1 MKRKI
6 SLILSFA
13 LFAGLLFA
21 GGSADAL
28 VSAENASA
36 LSVLCPDNFTGQWTG
51 EEGCLNVSA
60 DAVIEVPEADGM
72 PTATVKR
79 RAFTQQEADRII
91 EAFLDD
97 GTLYEEQGM
106 TKSQVAERLESYRA
120 MERGEIPLSL
130 DGDRT
135 MENLL
140 EVIDRWEKYLEEAP
154 EDGEFKEASTEF
166 QPAGIYD
173 EQIMGYG
180 FSKGEKCYLNIY
192 NYSDWLSEVLFSID
206 GFGRMNGDYSQPM
219 KELEEPLENSM
230 TEAEAIAIADGVI
243 TELGIEN
250 MVRQNTEE
258 VFFHP
263 VDRDEYIATGY
274 KLIYTRSVDGIALAY
289 TKKNGLSVEDGAPF
303 DKMWGYEQITICVSD
318 GRLVYFNW
326 INPYETPVVDAA
338 PAKLMPFEDIGDIFG
353 KMILVTNDDIS
364 EINRKNGF
372 DIVHNY
378 SVDKVELNLMRIR
391 DKDNFEEGR
400 IVPVWDF
407 WAKTGVTVPDKNYSH
422 LVYDGEYYEV
432 VLTLN
437 AIDGTV
443 IDRELGY

>member
-13 LFAGLLFA
+13 VLAGLLFA

-106 TKSQVAERLESYRA
+106 TKSQVAERLDEYRA

-135 MENLL
+135 MEDLP
-140 EVIDRWEKYLEEAP
+140 EVIARWEKYLEEAP
-154 EDGEFKEASTEF
+154 EDGEFIEASTVF
-166 QPAGIYD
+166 QPAGVHD

-192 NYSDWLSEVLFSID
+192 NYSEWLSEVVFSID

-219 KELEEPLENSM
+219 RELEEPLENSM

-250 MVRQNTEE
+250 MVRQNTED
-258 VFFHP
+258 VFFHS

-289 TKKNGLSVEDGAPF
+289 TEKNGLSVEEGSPI

-326 INPYETPVVDAA
+326 INPYETPVVDAT

-364 EINRKNGF
+364 EINRINGF

-378 SVDKVELNLMRIR
+378 NVDKVELNLMRIR

-407 WAKTGVTVPDKNYSH
+407 WARTGVSVPDEDYSH

>member
-6 SLILSFA
+6 SLVLTFA
-13 LFAGLLFA
+13 VAAGLMLGGGA
-21 GGSADAL
+21 G
-28 VSAENASA
+28 ASA
-36 LSVLCPDNFTGQWTG
+36 SSESSSPLSERFPRSFTGQWTG

-60 DAVIEVPEADGM
+60 DAVIEVPEADNM
-72 PTATVKR
+72 PTAAVKR
-79 RAFTQQEADRII
+79 RAFTQQEADRMI
-91 EAFLDD
+91 EAFLD
-97 GTLYEEQGM
+97 GGALYEDRGM
-106 TKSQVAERLESYRA
+106 TKSQVQERLDEYRA
-120 MERGEIPLSL
+120 MERGELPLSL

-135 MENLL
+135 MEDLA
-140 EVIDRWEKYLEEAP
+140 EIISRWEKYLEEAP
-154 EDGEFKEASTEF
+154 EDGEFTEVSTEF
-166 QPAGIYD
+166 RPAGVYD

-180 FSKGEKCYLNIY
+180 FSEGEKCYLNIY
-192 NYSDWLSEVLFSID
+192 NYSDWLSEVVFSLD
-206 GFGRMNGDYSQPM
+206 GFGRMDGDYSQSV
-219 KELEEPLENSM
+219 KDLEEPLENSM
-230 TEAEAIAIADGVI
+230 TEAEAIAIADSVI
-243 TELGIEN
+243 AGLEIEN
-250 MVRQNTEE
+250 MVRQHTEE
-258 VFFHP
+258 VFFHSFES
-263 VDRDEYIATGY
+263 DEFVGTGY
-274 KLIYTRSVDGIALAY
+274 KLIYMRSLGGVPLAY
-289 TKKNGLSVEDGAPF
+289 TEKNGLSVEEGAPF
-303 DKMWGYEQITICVSD
+303 YKMWGYEKITICVSD

-372 DIVHNY
+372 DIVHNFN
-378 SVDKVELNLMRIR
+378 VDKVQLNLMRIR

-407 WAKTGVTVPDKNYSH
+407 WAKTGVTVPDEDYSH

-443 IDRELGY
+443 IDRGLGY

>member
-6 SLILSFA
+6 SAVFNFA
-13 LFAGLLFA
+13 VAAALLL
-21 GGSADAL
+21 GCGSA
-28 VSAENASA
+28 EASA
-36 LSVLCPDNFTGQWTG
+36 PAGSGTPLSEQFPHSFSGQWSG
-51 EEGCLNVSA
+51 EEGCLNVNA
-60 DAVIEVPEADGM
+60 DAVIEVPDADTM

-79 RAFTQQEADRII
+79 RSFTQEEADRII
-91 EAFLDD
+91 EVFLDG

-106 TKSQVAERLESYRA
+106 TKSQIAERLESYRA

-135 MENLL
+135 MEDLP
-140 EVIDRWEKYLEEAP
+140 EVIARWEKYLEEAP
-154 EDGEFKEASTEF
+154 EDGEITEASTVF
-166 QPAGIYD
+166 QPAGVYD

-180 FSKGEKCYLNIY
+180 FSEGEKCYLNIY
-192 NYSDWLSEVLFSID
+192 NYSDWMSEVVFSVD
-206 GFGRMNGDYSQPM
+206 GFGRMDEDYSQSM
-219 KELEEPLENSM
+219 KDLEEPLENSM
-230 TEAEAIAIADGVI
+230 TEAEAVAIADSVI
-243 TELGIEN
+243 AQLGIEN
-250 MVRQNTEE
+250 MVRQHTEE
-258 VFFHP
+258 VFFHSFES
-263 VDRDEYIATGY
+263 DEFVGTGY
-274 KLIYTRSVDGIALAY
+274 KLIYMRSLGGVPLAY
-289 TKKNGLSVEDGAPF
+289 TEKNGLSVEEGAPF
-303 DKMWGYEQITICVSD
+303 DKMWGYEKITICVSD

-364 EINRKNGF
+364 EINRINGF
-372 DIVHNY
+372 DIVHNFN
-378 SVDKVELNLMRIR
+378 VDKVQLNLMRIR

-407 WAKTGVTVPDKNYSH
+407 WAKTGVTVPDEDYSH

-443 IDRELGY
+443 IDRGLGY

>member
-6 SLILSFA
+6 SIFLTFA
-13 LFAGLLFA
+13 LAAGLIF
-21 GGSADAL
+21 GCGSAEA
-28 VSAENASA
+28 SARTENSSA
-36 LSVLCPDNFTGQWTG
+36 LSRLFPDSFSGQWTG

-60 DAVIEVPEADGM
+60 DAVIQVPEADSM

-79 RAFTQQEADRII
+79 RSFTQEEADRII
-91 EAFLDD
+91 EVFLDG

-106 TKSQVAERLESYRA
+106 TKSQIAERLESYRA

-135 MENLL
+135 MEDLP
-140 EVIDRWEKYLEEAP
+140 EVIARWEKYLEEAP
-154 EDGEFKEASTEF
+154 EDGEITEASTKF
-166 QPAGIYD
+166 QPAGVYD

-180 FSKGEKCYLNIY
+180 FSEGDKCYLNIY
-192 NYSDWLSEVLFSID
+192 NYSDWLSEAVFSLD
-206 GFGRMNGDYSQPM
+206 GFGRMNGDYSQSM

-230 TEAEAIAIADGVI
+230 TEAEAIAIADSVI
-243 TELGIEN
+243 AGLEIEN
-250 MVRQNTEE
+250 MVRQHTEE
-258 VFFHP
+258 VFFHSFES
-263 VDRDEYIATGY
+263 DEFVGTGY
-274 KLIYTRSVDGIALAY
+274 KLIYMRSLGGVPLAY
-289 TKKNGLSVEDGAPF
+289 TEKNGLSVEEGAQF
-303 DKMWGYEQITICVSD
+303 DKMWGYEQISMCVSD

-338 PAKLMPFEDIGDIFG
+338 PAKLMPFEDIADIFG

-372 DIVHNY
+372 DIVHNFN
-378 SVDKVELNLMRIR
+378 VDKVELNLMRIR

-407 WAKTGVTVPDKNYSH
+407 WAETGVSVPDKNYSH